1 MEKNENFKEELE
13 NQYAILI
20 KASEKKEF
28 KYIIIMLVIITISLI
43 ATTTGTI
50 FAYSAYKNSKEVR
63 NDHKESVTYYQTLAV
78 TYNTSQ
84 NLELNGIGNGYSLD
98 VPKIINIT
106 NEGDTEIVFDVKLT
120 NINTNLLSTNSLV
133 YTLTRSGDTSI
144 IKELPLNE
152 KAIITDCK
160 IAPKETIEYV
170 LKVDFIG
177 QIDAGNYDNH
187 YNSRIVID
195 IKNNKSNLLN

>member
-28 KYIIIMLVIITISLI
+28 KYIIIMLIIISISLV
-43 ATTTGTI
+43 ATTVGTI
-50 FAYSAYKNSKEVR
+50 FAYSAYRNSKGIQNENR
-63 NDHKESVTYYQTLAV
+63 ENSTYYQTLAI
-78 TYNTSQ
+78 TYNTTQ
-84 NLELNGIGNGYSLD
+84 NLNLEGIGNGYSLAT
-98 VPKIINIT
+98 PKIINIT
-106 NEGDTEIVFDVKLT
+106 NEGDTEVIFDVKLT

-133 YTLTRSGDTSI
+133 YTITRSGDTSI
-144 IKELPLNE
+144 VKELPLTE

-170 LKVDFIG
+170 LKVDYIG
-177 QIDAGNYDNH
+177 QMEEGNYNSN
-187 YNSRIVID
+187 YNSKIVID